1 MRFLVTHAIIL
12 FALLIQ
18 LLICFDHFKSEEVKT
33 PRSFSASIHSSGS
46 GTLGRKTLGRKT
58 LGRRPTKQGS
68 GTLGR
73 KTLGR
78 ETLGRRPNPNHHPNP
93 NPNPYPN
100 PNPNPNPNP
109 KTLESHALE
118 SYALESG
125 PHKTRL
131 YGVKNLGREKNRTL
145 GREIFFFF

>member
-1 MRFLVTHAIIL
+1 M
-12 FALLIQ
+12 
-18 LLICFDHFKSEEVKT
+18 
-33 PRSFSASIHSSGS
+33 
-46 GTLGRKTLGRKT
+46 
-58 LGRRPTKQGS
+58 GS

-100 PNPNPNPNP
+100 PNPNPKPNPNP
-109 KTLESHALE
+109 NPNANPKTLE

-125 PHKTRL
+125 PPL
-131 YGVKNLGREKNRTL
+131 SLQVSSENGVNKGHVVKVPHNKVAGVQV
-145 GREIFFFF
+145 